1 MGNNLGKNQ
10 MRKRSLLTTAICA
23 ALAFTL
29 CLMTSCTKEKAVG
42 KIQGLVADAT
52 TNTPIQGVNI
62 SLSPT
67 GLLAV
72 TGSDGRYEFVNLE
85 VGQYTVKGE
94 KAGYEEATKSVTVV
108 AGNVSSGDMQL
119 QPVADPDNPDDPEDD
134 IVVSDGLFCYFTF
147 DNDEIEDYFGN
158 YTGTNH
164 EAVASDDTPSGKGKS
179 LQFNGE
185 SSHVLIADNIVP
197 TGNTF
202 SINIWFKTNNSDQ
215 ALVGSDN
222 HAGGNRCSALVIT
235 SNYNVRYFPNTS
247 VNNWKTEGTITSCI
261 DSRWHMLTFTYD
273 GADAMVYVDGELFET
288 KSSPDLIW
296 GQYVSTSYIGADA
309 TNSLNGYFKGKLD
322 NFRSYIRALSAEEV
336 QALYNAKQ

>member
-1 MGNNLGKNQ
+1 MKKSSFNLLIGV
-10 MRKRSLLTTAICA
+10 ICA
-23 ALAFTL
+23 FVL
-29 CLMTSCTKEKAVG
+29 CLMPSCKKEKAVG
-42 KIQGLVADAT
+42 KIQGIVTNVT
-52 TNTPIQGVNI
+52 TNEPIQGVNI
-62 SLSPT
+62 SLSPI
-67 GLLAV
+67 GLSAV
-72 TGSDGRYEFVNLE
+72 TDSEGHYEFINLE

-94 KAGYEEATKSVTVV
+94 KEGFETFTKNVTIV
-108 AGNVSSGDMQL
+108 ANQVSSGDMKL
-119 QPVADPDNPDDPEDD
+119 KPIVGPDGPDGPDNPVDD
-134 IVVSDGLFCYFTF
+134 VVVGDGLFCYFTF
-147 DNDEIEDYFGN
+147 DGDEIEDYFGN

-322 NFRSYIRALSAEEV
+322 NFRSYIRPLTASEV
-336 QALYNAKQ
+336 QKLYQAKQ